1 MNKTENL
8 QDYRQFLNNIYIDI
22 LDSTY
27 KEVID
32 EAGFK
37 YEQCVKGI
45 DETDWMEAYNFMFV
59 PMMRVKKMIKNNGKP
74 FNPSIKEYL
83 IFLNRKM
90 NVVKEGI
97 GLILT
102 KEFGIT
108 VGWVNRNTGRCEFV
122 G

>member
-1 MNKTENL
+1 MDKAENL
-8 QDYRQFLNNIYIDI
+8 QDYRYFLNNVYIDI

-27 KEVID
+27 KEVVD

-37 YEQCVKGI
+37 YEECVKGI
-45 DETDWMEAYNFMFV
+45 DETDWMKAYNFIFV
-59 PMMRVKKMIKNNGKP
+59 PMMKVKNMVQNNGKP
-74 FNPSIKEYL
+74 FNSAIKEHL

-90 NVVKEGI
+90 NMIKDGI
-97 GLILT
+97 ELILT

-108 VGWVNRNTGRCEFV
+108 VGWVNKNTGRCEFV